1 MIDAFSN
8 SFPGPLPTEISQ
20 LGYLKVLNLS
30 GSYFKGLIPPE
41 YGSFKSFEFIHRTG
55 NLLSGS
61 IPPELGKLN
70 AMTHMKIGQNAYR
83 GRSNDLLE
91 LISQVKHGN
100 ASPSEQQ
107 LHFRQEQS
115 HARPLWALQSPPYY
129 PKPPA
134 RFQLISAPDDKCE
147 RESVPLKP
155 GIHAVERLNQNTRP
169 SSLVELCSRESPH
182 ACHSI
187 LFPPW
192 CLVSGS

>member
-1 MIDAFSN
+1 MNREYTSDIIKTIPLLIILIVRTRLEVVITRRGLVSSN
-8 SFPGPLPTEISQ
+8 GNDVTRGTFLMKPHDDSFRHLD
-20 LGYLKVLNLS
+20 LS
-30 GSYFKGLIPPE
+30 LEQI
-41 YGSFKSFEFIHRTG
+41 IQ
-55 NLLSGS
+55 
-61 IPPELGKLN
+61 
-70 AMTHMKIGQNAYR
+70 AKIGQNAYR